1 MGASHQRPH
10 LDETC
15 PTQHPRFLLCCHLGS
30 LSAATSPGAEKA
42 ILSRDRQRP
51 LEAEGSGFGSM
62 ENGAKSLGLGG
73 GNQDQELPP
82 EPASFSQVALLILDR
97 AGGTFGGQPSC
108 LQLRALPG
116 LPSSQP
122 CLPLGPIPFGWLIFC
137 LGQREAN
144 LGCYTSYTET
154 VLGPLDLTEV

>member
-1 MGASHQRPH
+1 MKPAPPSTPDSFYAVIWVVYLLPPH
-10 LDETC
+10 LGQKSNNVQGQAEAFGSRGIWVWLHGKRS
-15 PTQHPRFLLCCHLGS
+15 QVLGS
-30 LSAATSPGAEKA
+30 WG
-42 ILSRDRQRP
+42 
-51 LEAEGSGFGSM
+51 EGGD
-62 ENGAKSLGLGG
+62 
-73 GNQDQELPP
+73 QDQELPP

-116 LPSSQP
+116 FPSSQP

-144 LGCYTSYTET
+144 LGCYTS
-154 VLGPLDLTEV
+154 

>member
-1 MGASHQRPH
+1 
-10 LDETC
+10 
-15 PTQHPRFLLCCHLGS
+15 
-30 LSAATSPGAEKA
+30 
-42 ILSRDRQRP
+42 
-51 LEAEGSGFGSM
+51 M

-73 GNQDQELPP
+73 GTRTRSCPLNLPLSP
-82 EPASFSQVALLILDR
+82 KLFLILDR